1 METTKIIIIII
12 TVPVVQIVLKFVETT
27 GTIGTA
33 ILTIIW
39 KPGFGIQDIPEEEHS
54 TVSQEWVRDSGKV
67 MTELTTAKL

>member
-1 METTKIIIIII
+1 MIVWKTPI
-12 TVPVVQIVLKFVETT
+12 VPVVRIVSKFVETT
-27 GTIGTA
+27 GTIGT

-54 TVSQEWVRDSGKV
+54 TVSQEWVRGIGKV

>member
-1 METTKIIIIII
+1 MIVWKPPI
-12 TVPVVQIVLKFVETT
+12 VPVVRIVSKFVETT
-27 GTIGTA
+27 GTIGT
-33 ILTIIW
+33 IQTITW